1 MACNS
6 RLLAGPGPGFRV
18 SDLCRL
24 ANGSSHF
31 SDEFYQHFANMNVTS
46 WLASLFCSYFEKSMN
61 MCNIAKLLDINIL
74 EYQV

>member
-6 RLLAGPGPGFRV
+6 RLLGPDPGFVFLISVATSQMEARTFLT
-18 SDLCRL
+18 D
-24 ANGSSHF
+24 
-31 SDEFYQHFANMNVTS
+31 FANMNVTS